1 MFDERKIP
9 VMKRF
14 IALILALIL
23 TVGAFAGCG
32 KTETPETPSTPADT
46 TTQTPETPAEPEE
59 PAQPE
64 TPAEPATPPEP
75 QLTDEEIIQA
85 RRDAAME
92 YVRKVCSV
100 RWRSDTDVTYVHS
113 TGSSNPFKI
122 IAGRLYEGI
131 PYSYSGAPL
140 GAWLDHPGTM
150 DEKGIYNMTGLNKT
164 LLNGTSGS
172 SRIGI
177 DCSSTVNRAWQS
189 FGSSIRSAS
198 TDSMTSKNGYIHVG
212 DYEAPDLS
220 YINTREDCAKNG
232 QQRMYEAYALLQM
245 SDAVVMNNGS
255 SGHAMFVVGVNVVRA
270 ADGTIDGI
278 KSTCTVIDQN
288 GIMRESKKYY
298 DETVGE
304 DVYVCLRVD
313 YDYTFAGLYSD
324 GYLPITCKELIDPA
338 PVKKTALVD
347 SQKKFNQFNVFSG
360 TLGCTQAL
368 EMVKIVISDASGKE
382 LQSSLCHP
390 MRRTEYSF
398 SMSQFQDDSEEQL
411 VGKIDLKALTPGTYH
426 VTVTARTVQGEE
438 LVARDYDLTVEAT

>member
-1 MFDERKIP
+1 
-9 VMKRF
+9 MKK
-14 IALILALIL
+14 ILALLLAL
-23 TVGAFAGCG
+23 TIAVSLFAGCG
-32 KTETPETPSTPADT
+32 KTETPQVPETPADA
-46 TTQTPETPAEPEE
+46 TQTPETPAEPEKPE
-59 PAQPE
+59 EPE
-64 TPAEPATPPEP
+64 TPAEPEKPEEP
-75 QLTDEEIIQA
+75 EVQLTDEEIIQA

-92 YVRKVCSV
+92 YVRKVCAV
-100 RWRSDTDVTYVHS
+100 RWRSDTDVTYVHAV
-113 TGSSNPFKI
+113 GSSNPFKI

-131 PYSYSGAPL
+131 PYSYAGAPL

-150 DEKGIYNMTGLNKT
+150 DEKGIYNMTGLNIT
-164 LLNGTSGS
+164 LLNGTSAS

-220 YINTREDCAKNG
+220 YINTRTDCANNG
-232 QQRMYEAYALLQM
+232 QQRMFEAYALLQM
-245 SDAVVMNNGS
+245 SDCVVMNNGS
-255 SGHAMFVVGVNVVRA
+255 NGHAMFVVGVNVVRA
-270 ADGTIDGI
+270 ADGTIDGN

-288 GIMRESKKYY
+288 GIMRTNKKYY

-313 YDYTFAGLYSD
+313 YDYTFIGLFND
-324 GYLPITCKELIDPA
+324 GYLPVTCKELIDPA

-347 SQKKFNQFNVFSG
+347 SLKKFNQFNILSG

-368 EMVKIVISDASGKE
+368 EMVKVVISDASGKE

-390 MRRTEYSF
+390 QRRTEYAF
-398 SMSQFQDDSEEQL
+398 NMGQFQSDTEEQL
-411 VGKIDLKALTPGTYH
+411 VGKLDLKALTPGSYH
-426 VTVTARTVQGEE
+426 CLVTARTVKGDE
-438 LVARDYDLTVEAT
+438 LVARDFDFTVEAV